1 MRRFMLA
8 ACVLALSIAAA
19 ANESFPF
26 DKYPAE
32 VFHGKPTVPHLE
44 TARARD
50 FSTVI
55 LKEAKRGPNFA
66 GHYAI
71 VSWGCGTSCGSY
83 VIVDSRSG
91 RVYEPTELSNVELWL
106 RGPVYRV
113 DSTLLVL
120 ANCLPPPVYGSK
132 DCERKYYN
140 WDGQKLILLRVEPVS
155 P

>member
-55 LKEAKRGPNFA
+55 LKGAKRGPNFA

-113 DSTLLVL
+113 DSTLWFWRT
-120 ANCLPPPVYGSK
+120 VYRHLSMA
-132 DCERKYYN
+132 
-140 WDGQKLILLRVEPVS
+140 LRTARGNTITGTARSSSFFE
-155 P
+155 